1 MFICNE
7 CGISYTK
14 KYSLTRHICKGSSCR
29 KSYTNTQD
37 NETNKEIM
45 ELRLSYIEYKTKY
58 EMIERQLEKEREEHK
73 KDKEEHK
80 KDKEDWKDIERIL
93 LDKIQN
99 RTTINKGDNTIIIK
113 KITNI
118 YTRTTSELEKIY
130 KDEITPDSIR
140 GGIDNMTKIMVNKTL
155 KNQDGSNMVIVAD
168 RSRKIIK
175 YELPSGEKV
184 VDEGCLKIINTHRDI
199 ILEQLKDVMK
209 DESISFDEKLDMDSK
224 ICIGLFDIKL
234 DLDFYWIWIWIWIT
248 RYPNDYEIQHKNI
261 VYVVVKI

>member
-1 MFICNE
+1 MTSVENQCSICNK
-7 CGISYTK
+7 I
-14 KYSLTRHICKGSSCR
+14 
-29 KSYTNTQD
+29 
-37 NETNKEIM
+37 
-45 ELRLSYIEYKTKY
+45 YKTKSNLNRHKNIGCRGLKHVKKNISEVDFNDLLNKY
-58 EMIERQLEKEREEHK
+58 NLLKCRTDIQIENFEKEREEHK
-73 KDKEEHK
+73 KEREY
-80 KDKEDWKDIERIL
+80 WKDVERIL

-99 RTTINKGDNTIIIK
+99 KTTINKSANTIIIK

-224 ICIGLFDIKL
+224 ICIGLFDIKDEDKL
-234 DLDFYWIWIWIWIT
+234 NQWGNSLI
-248 RYPNDYEIQHKNI
+248 KNL
-261 VYVVVKI
+261 